1 MMMMMVMT
9 MVMMMMMMVMMILT
23 KVLLRGTEGVTGL
36 AWASVDDTCR
46 LNYNV
51 RMEVGGAESI
61 RTVAVRAPADKV
73 VLRVQTSAQ
82 PPVPWSWKIIQF
94 RISRWLLYLV
104 EMVTMMMEVTI
115 MVFGGPHPKRT
126 D

>member
-9 MVMMMMMMVMMILT
+9 MVMMMVMMVMMILT

-51 RMEVGGAESI
+51 RMEVGGAEGI
-61 RTVAVRAPADKV
+61 RTALEAPC
-73 VLRVQTSAQ
+73 
-82 PPVPWSWKIIQF
+82 
-94 RISRWLLYLV
+94 
-104 EMVTMMMEVTI
+104 
-115 MVFGGPHPKRT
+115 
-126 D
+126 

>member
-1 MMMMMVMT
+1 MMVMMTMMMMW
-9 MVMMMMMMVMMILT
+9 MVMMMLMILT

-51 RMEVGGAESI
+51 RMEVELPRSLEQWPLEAL
-61 RTVAVRAPADKV
+61 VDKV

-94 RISRWLLYLV
+94 RISRWLLSLL
-104 EMVTMMMEVTI
+104 EMTTVI
-115 MVFGGPHPKRT
+115 MKI
-126 D
+126 

>member
-1 MMMMMVMT
+1 MM

-51 RMEVGGAESI
+51 RIEVGREAL
-61 RTVAVRAPADKV
+61 RALPFE
-73 VLRVQTSAQ
+73 R
-82 PPVPWSWKIIQF
+82 
-94 RISRWLLYLV
+94 R
-104 EMVTMMMEVTI
+104 
-115 MVFGGPHPKRT
+115 
-126 D
+126 

>member
-51 RMEVGGAESI
+51 RMEVGWEAL
-61 RTVAVRAPADKV
+61 RA
-73 VLRVQTSAQ
+73 LER
-82 PPVPWSWKIIQF
+82 
-94 RISRWLLYLV
+94 R
-104 EMVTMMMEVTI
+104 
-115 MVFGGPHPKRT
+115 
-126 D
+126 

>member
-1 MMMMMVMT
+1 M
-9 MVMMMMMMVMMILT
+9 MVMMMLMILT

-51 RMEVGGAESI
+51 RMEVGDAE
-61 RTVAVRAPADKV
+61 RALERPLEALADKV
-73 VLRVQTSAQ
+73 VHRVQTSAQ

-94 RISRWLLYLV
+94 RISRWLLCLL
-104 EMVTMMMEVTI
+104 EMTTVI
-115 MVFGGPHPKRT
+115 MKI
-126 D
+126 

>member
-1 MMMMMVMT
+1 MVMMMLTMTMMVMI
-9 MVMMMMMMVMMILT
+9 VMMMMMVMMNLT

-94 RISRWLLYLV
+94 RILRWLLCLV
-104 EMVTMMMEVTI
+104 EMATMIT
-115 MVFGGPHPKRT
+115 KT
-126 D
+126 

>member
-94 RISRWLLYLV
+94 RILRWLLCLV
-104 EMVTMMMEVTI
+104 EMATMITKI
-115 MVFGGPHPKRT
+115 
-126 D
+126 